1 MKKFYTLLLCALSV
15 FAISA
20 QGPMK
25 AKGDVTYYDGEVN
38 ISMSGM
44 ELADG
49 MPVTITLEEGENSN
63 VYELVLADFELAL
76 MPGQEPIL
84 LGDIVVPNVAFV
96 SLAEGQI
103 NAKVDI
109 SGESRQDGSL
119 DLTIDVLW
127 YPAYPDK
134 DTTMP
139 IAVTFVGGL
148 RTTTY
153 YDGVVSIS
161 MLGTELADGKPVS
174 IALSGWEY
182 GNYYELVLADFE
194 LALTPGQEPTLL
206 GDIVVP
212 NVAFTDDMFLWQRV
226 RLMQKLT

>member
-63 VYELVLADFELAL
+63 VYELVLADQTLLAL
-76 MPGQEPIL
+76 
-84 LGDIVVPNVAFV
+84 
-96 SLAEGQI
+96 
-103 NAKVDI
+103 
-109 SGESRQDGSL
+109 
-119 DLTIDVLW
+119 LT
-127 YPAYPDK
+127 
-134 DTTMP
+134 
-139 IAVTFVGGL
+139 
-148 RTTTY
+148 
-153 YDGVVSIS
+153 
-161 MLGTELADGKPVS
+161 
-174 IALSGWEY
+174 
-182 GNYYELVLADFE
+182 
-194 LALTPGQEPTLL
+194 
-206 GDIVVP
+206 
-212 NVAFTDDMFLWQRV
+212 MFLWQRV

>member
-84 LGDIVVPNVAFV
+84 LGDIVVPNV

-194 LALTPGQEPTLL
+194 LALMPGQEPIL
-206 GDIVVP
+206 
-212 NVAFTDDMFLWQRV
+212 FLWQRV